1 MTTKE
6 ARLDFRL
13 DADTKDRIEQA
24 AKLTR
29 ESTST
34 FVVHAA
40 AARADQV
47 LARADVTMMPSE
59 QFDELLASLDVA
71 DEASPLAR
79 LGHSERRYVRK

>member
-1 MTTKE
+1 MTIKE

-24 AKLTR
+24 AKLTH

-40 AARADQV
+40 AARADRI
-47 LARADVTMMPSE
+47 LARADVTMMPAE

-71 DEASPLAR
+71 DEASTLAR
-79 LGHSERRYVRK
+79 LGQSERRYIRK